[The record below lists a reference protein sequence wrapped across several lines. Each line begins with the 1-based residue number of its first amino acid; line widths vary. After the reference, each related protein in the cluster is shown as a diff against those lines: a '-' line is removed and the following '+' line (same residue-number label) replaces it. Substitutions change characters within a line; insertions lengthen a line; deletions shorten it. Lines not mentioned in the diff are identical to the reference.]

1 MLFCRVCDVTRGAY
15 VALVFRVRHDD
26 AIVLAV
32 MQQEFTWHDAHAATL
47 DVLALLLVFRTSLD
61 VGRQD
66 CQVLYTQRA
75 CSYVKLGK
83 KQQICDSAS
92 HV

>member
-1 MLFCRVCDVTRGAY
+1 MLFYTVCDVTRGAY
-15 VALVFRVRHDD
+15 VALVFSVRHDD

-32 MQQEFTWHDAHAATL
+32 VQQELTWHDAHAATL
-47 DVLALLLVFRTSLD
+47 DVLALLLIFRTSLD

-66 CQVLYTQRA
+66 RQVLYTQRA

-83 KQQICDSAS
+83 TQQNCDSAS